1 MTGTQPVTIG
11 VANANFVTGFLTG
24 VARVLEGRAR
34 PGCSPGG
41 TQGIQTLSRWFY
53 RR

>member
-24 VARVLEGRAR
+24 VARVLEGGRGPCVR
-34 PGCSPGG
+34 RVE
-41 TQGIQTLSRWFY
+41 SRES
-53 RR
+53 RQ